1 MPNARQLLEQADALM
16 RRNRK
21 RGKGKG
27 TGPPTLTDALTNERT
42 GTLAP
47 TIILPEAKPAA
58 DSIALGAQSMA
69 DPISLDTLSDLPVLT
84 DVVDEWSSQAEV
96 WPPVVPDAD
105 ATALTEALDD
115 ALATASEPTSDV
127 GDTAETAD
135 AVATEPQLVEAPAT
149 FETIVRAVDRVTDGA
164 PSPAADEPA
173 TRSAAAFDEP
183 ATRSGA
189 AVVEPATRSAE
200 AVDEPATRSAAAVDE
215 PALDTPALRVGAAK
229 PESAT
234 SALPIQD
241 EEFILDIPPMPES
254 LSAAGTDVVAP
265 AAAVVAAIPQFVPGS
280 PAWEAMAEEIRM
292 QVLQRLDLFTD
303 TGMRD
308 QLGAR
313 LQPIVARASAEL
325 VETINQALG
334 ELVRGY
340 VAEAIEREI
349 ESWRK
354 RDG

>member
-27 TGPPTLTDALTNERT
+27 SGPPTLTDALTNERSS
-42 GTLAP
+42 TLAP
-47 TIILPEAKPAA
+47 TIILPEAK
-58 DSIALGAQSMA
+58 SSA
-69 DPISLDTLSDLPVLT
+69 DPIVPGAPPTADPIELDTLSDLPVLT
-84 DVVDEWSSQAEV
+84 DAVDDFPQHAEA
-96 WPPVVPDAD
+96 WPPVVPEAE
-105 ATALTEALDD
+105 ASALTSALDE
-115 ALATASEPTSDV
+115 ALATAPEAAPEADSEKITED
-127 GDTAETAD
+127 DAAAESLFVK
-135 AVATEPQLVEAPAT
+135 AVAKFEAT
-149 FETIVRAVDRVTDGA
+149 V
-164 PSPAADEPA
+164 PSV
-173 TRSAAAFDEP
+173 
-183 ATRSGA
+183 G
-189 AVVEPATRSAE
+189 VV
-200 AVDEPATRSAAAVDE
+200 AAAVAS
-215 PALDTPALRVGAAK
+215 PAVDGPATDSTAAVGGPAMDSAVAVDAPAIVATAPIDSAASLDVDAP
-229 PESAT
+229 P
-234 SALPIQD
+234 LPIQD
-241 EEFILDIPPMPES
+241 EEFILDIPPVPEP
-254 LSAAGTDVVAP
+254 LKPAGPDIATPSAP
-265 AAAVVAAIPQFVPGS
+265 AVPAIPEFVPGS

-325 VETINQALG
+325 VETINHALG

>member
-27 TGPPTLTDALTNERT
+27 NGPPTLTDALTSERS

-47 TIILPEAKPAA
+47 TIILPEAKT
-58 DSIALGAQSMA
+58 SA
-69 DPISLDTLSDLPVLT
+69 DPIVPGAPSKADPIELDTLSDLPVLT
-84 DVVDEWSSQAEV
+84 DVVDDFPQHADA

-105 ATALTEALDD
+105 ANALAQALDD
-115 ALATASEPTSDV
+115 ALATASDASPDAGAAAMTANVPAAESQAVEATATVDASLPIADV
-127 GDTAETAD
+127 VEEAAPPP
-135 AVATEPQLVEAPAT
+135 AVAESAT
-149 FETIVRAVDRVTDGA
+149 DRAVDVH
-164 PSPAADEPA
+164 EA
-173 TRSAAAFDEP
+173 TMAVAVP
-183 ATRSGA
+183 I
-189 AVVEPATRSAE
+189 AVVAKLESE
-200 AVDEPATRSAAAVDE
+200 AP
-215 PALDTPALRVGAAK
+215 P
-229 PESAT
+229 
-234 SALPIQD
+234 LPIHD
-241 EEFILDIPPMPES
+241 EEFILDIPPFPEP
-254 LSAAGTDVVAP
+254 LERTGHDVVAP
-265 AAAVVAAIPQFVPGS
+265 PAPAVAASPQFVPGS
-280 PAWEAMAEEIRM
+280 PAWEAMAEEVRM
-292 QVLQRLDLFTD
+292 QVLQRLDLFTE

-325 VETINQALG
+325 VETINHALG

>member
-47 TIILPEAKPAA
+47 TIILPEAKSAA

-115 ALATASEPTSDV
+115 ALATASESSSDV
-127 GDTAETAD
+127 GDAAGPAD
-135 AVATEPQLVEAPAT
+135 AVATEPQLVEAPAA
-149 FETIVRAVDRVTDGA
+149 FETIVRAVDRVADVA
-164 PSPAADEPA
+164 PSPVADEPA
-173 TRSAAAFDEP
+173 TRSAAAID
-183 ATRSGA
+183 
-189 AVVEPATRSAE
+189 EPATRSAE
-200 AVDEPATRSAAAVDE
+200 AVDEPATRSAEAVDE

-229 PESAT
+229 PESEP

-241 EEFILDIPPMPES
+241 EEFILDIPPMPEP
-254 LSAAGTDVVAP
+254 LSAAGTDVAAP
-265 AAAVVAAIPQFVPGS
+265 AAAVVAAIPQFAPGS

>member
-115 ALATASEPTSDV
+115 SLATASEPTSDV
-127 GDTAETAD
+127 GNTAEPAD

-183 ATRSGA
+183 ATRS
-189 AVVEPATRSAE
+189 AE

-229 PESAT
+229 LESET

-241 EEFILDIPPMPES
+241 EEFILDIPPMPEP
-254 LSAAGTDVVAP
+254 LSAAGTDVAAP

>member
-47 TIILPEAKPAA
+47 TIILPEAKSAA

-183 ATRSGA
+183 ATRS
-189 AVVEPATRSAE
+189 AE

-229 PESAT
+229 LESET

-241 EEFILDIPPMPES
+241 EEFILDIPPMPEP

>member
-127 GDTAETAD
+127 GNTAEPAD

-183 ATRSGA
+183 ATRS
-189 AVVEPATRSAE
+189 AE

-229 PESAT
+229 LESET

-241 EEFILDIPPMPES
+241 EEFILDIPPMPEP
-254 LSAAGTDVVAP
+254 LSAAGTDVAAP